1 MRFAPQTIPASG
13 AAPACSPCTGMTA
26 AATWSVTAFV
36 SDRSSGLRISRL
48 RVPNDSV
55 PMTRPPIR
63 KRGQKRTA
71 WPSQK
76 KKTIISRCNIHQGNV
91 KILNRFTLSPQ
102 HMADIVDGRYSDEVN
117 DPPPQ
122 VWITPRL
129 PFLLP
134 GGIVAE
140 ELEVE

>member
-1 MRFAPQTIPASG
+1 MAVMAQQRETIG
-13 AAPACSPCTGMTA
+13 VGPACSPCMGMMA

-63 KRGQKRTA
+63 KRGQNRTA

-91 KILNRFTLSPQ
+91 KSLNRFMLSPQ
-102 HMADIVDGRYSDEVN
+102 QMADRVNGRYSDEVN

-122 VWITPRL
+122 IWITPRL

-134 GGIVAE
+134 AGIVAE
-140 ELEVE
+140 QLEVE